1 MQGYSKAGYIAILVD
16 FPPRP
21 WKFLPGSRINK
32 EFHIIGQGLYN
43 SKVPDN
49 AELVLNP
56 LLFYLLIVVAKT
68 TYEVVGHIWQLY
80 KNHVKIDATSLVSH
94 VNSQRSRT
102 ARLKPRRS
110 FCKAKHSLA
119 TQ

>member
-68 TYEVVGHIWQLY
+68 TYEIVDHIWQLY
-80 KNHVKIDATSLVSH
+80 ILGNCNVLFDYIVIIPSVHVISH
-94 VNSQRSRT
+94 PVGRFQ
-102 ARLKPRRS
+102 L
-110 FCKAKHSLA
+110 
-119 TQ
+119 